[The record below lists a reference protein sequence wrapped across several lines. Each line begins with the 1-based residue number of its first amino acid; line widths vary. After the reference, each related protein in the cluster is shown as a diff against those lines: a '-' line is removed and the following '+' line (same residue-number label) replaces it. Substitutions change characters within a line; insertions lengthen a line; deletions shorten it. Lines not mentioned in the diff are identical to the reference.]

1 MTNSNATPVT
11 ALLGKR
17 IELQEAFQGSTKHVT
32 GTVLAVV
39 VAVPGGPVSEAVLVG
54 RDFYHL
60 EDCKL
65 LRVW

>member
-1 MTNSNATPVT
+1 MTNTNATPVT

-17 IELQEAFQGSTKHVT
+17 IELLEAFQGSTKHVT

-39 VAVPGGPVSEAVLVG
+39 VAAPGAPVAEAVLVG

>member
-1 MTNSNATPVT
+1 MTNSNATPVAT
-11 ALLGKR
+11 LLGKQ
-17 IELQEAFQGSTKHVT
+17 IELLEAFQGSTKHVT

-39 VAVPGGPVSEAVLVG
+39 VAMPGAGVSEAVLVG

>member
-1 MTNSNATPVT
+1 MTNSNATPVAT
-11 ALLGKR
+11 LLGKR
-17 IELQEAFQGSTKHVT
+17 IELLEAFQGSTKHVT

-39 VAVPGGPVSEAVLVG
+39 VAAPGAPVADAVLVG

-60 EDCKL
+60 EDCQL